1 MTFTNQQQNLTEFIL
16 HVFHSKDVFNIFE
29 ASHAACR
36 LLCSNDSN
44 SQRTACCRLPGGRT
58 QCAKWSAAMTV
69 GFHKPPAPCTV
80 GRYFFLRKGHLIAR
94 IGADAKWGVINRQI
108 SYQIKN
114 IYPKNILY
122 NPLHHWTFLDI
133 RMSELF

>member
-16 HVFHSKDVFNIFE
+16 HVFHSKDVFNILRHLILRVVCY
-29 ASHAACR
+29 APM
-36 LLCSNDSN
+36 
-44 SQRTACCRLPGGRT
+44 TAIPKELPVDRRVEET

-69 GFHKPPAPCTV
+69 GFYRPPAPCTV
-80 GRYFFLRKGHLIAR
+80 RRFVLLRKGHLIAR
-94 IGADAKWGVINRQI
+94 IGEDAKWGVINRQT

-114 IYPKNILY
+114 LYPRNILY

-133 RMSELF
+133 RMSEFF